1 MNLIDQ
7 NLTKLH
13 KLCNTHKVLK
23 LYVFG
28 SIVSKNFNSKSDID
42 FLVDFTDIDLEDYVD
57 NYFDLKFALE
67 DLFKRKI
74 DLLET
79 KALKNPYLIKSIDA
93 SKRIIYG
100 HWNQNMA
107 IWYFKFY

>member
-1 MNLIDQ
+1 MNILERNSKNI
-7 NLTKLH
+7 K
-13 KLCNTHKVLK
+13 KLCATHNVAK
-23 LYVFG
+23 LYAFG
-28 SIVSKNFNSKSDID
+28 SITKGSFTSKSDID
-42 FLVDFTDIDLEDYVD
+42 FLVDFADIGLEDYAD

-79 KALKNPYLIKSIDA
+79 KALKNPYLIESIDA

-100 HWNQNMA
+100 H
-107 IWYFKFY
+107 